1 MRKYILLIAFFSSW
15 NFLGQISLTGESYYM
30 LDIEGYMGRGKGAC
44 GSIDGLREVNVFYVN
59 GTSARIFDGRL
70 IHANTNFSKRFTKQN
85 KINKVIFKVII
96 RWKNGLG
103 NCDGGPRDRFKEF
116 SINTDP
122 YSHYQQNLGDGF
134 DWVSLKTKAFVE
146 INVNATQVYELGSE
160 GRLEIKLAD
169 HIESKYYNWKY
180 RVGNGPALHIPQ
192 AFNNTDYLN
201 LKGKDFLPQS
211 AEGQMVSVWADTES
225 GGTISNTVNFTYFK
239 SSPNFVGVSDSKTSC
254 YDNNDAVLKVYTD
267 RDLLDG
273 ETLSLTYFNLD
284 TQRAQANYV
293 NLTIDDFEHGVFTT
307 PAEFPKGSYGVTAS
321 GFYNG
326 QNTHSNSLSREFV
339 STVDKNDPVDFML
352 SKIDVWCFG
361 GNDGIITLNAS
372 GGVTDGV
379 YQYQLNEGD
388 WVNFSNQNN
397 HQITGLTAATYTLKV
412 RDANGCIAKIQG
424 EINGEIALGEE
435 KVQSIS
441 LTQPMA
447 PLSLEY
453 TLNQEPTFYGGANGK
468 IVVKIDGGTRFEN
481 NSYSYEWRNQDG
493 VLLNQQST
501 AVFTSGS
508 YYITL
513 NNVAAG
519 TYFLTVKD
527 KNYELATNKV
537 SCLILESELIVTQP
551 DPLKVKFILVK
562 PISCH
567 DNNEFG
573 DETDQSPQDGIRD
586 EVQDGSLKVIAEGGR
601 PFTGTANNG
610 LPYIYTWKKQNSAG
624 QWDNLAHITSE
635 TAIELSDGNY
645 AVNIEDR
652 NGIQLGVYQNNEL
665 QTVADSLYNL
675 KQPDQLTLYFEKKAA
690 SCNNSHTGWAK
701 VFVQGGTPPYT
712 YNWSNG
718 ATTAAIDELISIPYF
733 VEVIDARGCR
743 VEGTVVID
751 QPDAFSVQEHIR
763 YLDCYNATDA
773 FIKIDVSG
781 GVLPYTYQWN
791 TGQITSDLENLAA
804 GTYIVEVTDAQGCS
818 FKKQYT
824 ISNPDEFTFEIGEDR
839 TLCNSQYLPVDIAIA
854 DDQALYKWEST
865 NGFESESP
873 QVVLRQEGLYTATI
887 TTSKGCVATAQIRI
901 DHLSIP
907 ISSEFLISTQ
917 AYVSEEVVLVNV
929 SKPFGEQTNWLV
941 PEGIEIVEIKDETLT
956 LRFEQTGEY
965 EIGLK
970 QTQGACYQIF
980 NKKIVVENRDDL
992 AVNQQLKGRFIEE
1005 FSITPNPNRGE
1016 FVATII
1022 LAEESPIQLR
1032 LINYI
1037 GQNNLM
1043 TKKLSGNKKYVVPIE
1058 VNVAAGTYILIL
1070 ETGKQTLTQKMII
1083 L

>member
-1 MRKYILLIAFFSSW
+1 MRKYILLLALFSSW
-15 NFLGQISLTGESYYM
+15 NFLGQISLTGDSYYM
-30 LDIEGYMGRGKGAC
+30 LDIEGYMGRGSGGC
-44 GSIDGLREVNVFYVN
+44 GNIDGLREVNVFYVN
-59 GTSARIFDGRL
+59 GTSDKIFDGRL
-70 IHANTNFSKRFTKQN
+70 IHANTDFSKRFTKQN
-85 KINKVIFKVII
+85 KINKVVFKLII
-96 RWKNGLG
+96 RWKIVSGCN
-103 NCDGGPRDRFKEF
+103 GGPRDRFKEF
-116 SINTDP
+116 NLNADP

-134 DWVSLKTKAFVE
+134 DWVRLKTKAFVE
-146 INVNATQVYELGSE
+146 INVSSNQVYELASA
-160 GRLEIKLAD
+160 GRLEIDLAD
-169 HIESKYYNWKY
+169 HIENQYYNWKY
-180 RVGNGPALHIPQ
+180 RVGNGPALRIPQ
-192 AFNNTDYLN
+192 AFNNTNHLN
-201 LKGKDFLPQS
+201 LKGEDFLPQS

-239 SSPNFVGVSDSKTSC
+239 TSPNFVAVSDSKTSC

-273 ETLSLTYFNLD
+273 ETLSLTFLNLE
-284 TQRAQANYV
+284 TNSVQANYL
-293 NLTIDDFEHGVFTT
+293 NLRRHDFDNGVFTT
-307 PAEFPKGSYGVTAS
+307 PAEFPKGRYRVSAS

-326 QNTHSNSLSREFV
+326 NITLSNSLSENFT
-339 STVDKNDPVDFML
+339 STVDKNDPVDFSL

-361 GNDGIITLNAS
+361 GDDGVITVNAT
-372 GGVTDGV
+372 GGVAAGI
-379 YQYQLNEGD
+379 YQYQLNGGD
-388 WVNFSNQNN
+388 WVNFSHQNR
-397 HQITGLTAATYTLKV
+397 HQLTGLTAATYSLKI
-412 RDANGCIAKIQG
+412 RDANGCIAKVQG

-435 KVQSIS
+435 KIQSIT
-441 LTQPMA
+441 LTQPVA

-453 TLNQEPTFYGGANGK
+453 TLNQEPTFYGGSNGK
-468 IVVKIDGGTRFEN
+468 IVVKIDGGTRFAN

-493 VLLNQQST
+493 QLVNQQST
-501 AVFTSGS
+501 PVFTSGS

-513 NNVAAG
+513 NNVSAG
-519 TYFLTVKD
+519 SYFLTVKD

-537 SCLILESELIVTQP
+537 SCLILESEQRLTQP
-551 DPLKVKFILVK
+551 DPLKVELVLIR

-567 DNNEFG
+567 ANNEFG
-573 DETDQSPQDGIRD
+573 DETDRSPQDGIRD
-586 EVQDGSLKVIAEGGR
+586 EVQDGKLKVIAEGGR
-601 PFTGTANNG
+601 PFTGNANNG
-610 LPYIYTWKKQNSAG
+610 LPYIYTWKKQNSVG
-624 QWDNLAHITSE
+624 QWDNLAHLTTE

-652 NGIQLGVYQNNEL
+652 NGVQLGVYQNNEL
-665 QTVADSLYNL
+665 QTLTDSLYRL
-675 KQPDQLTLYFEKKAA
+675 QQPDQLTLNFEKRAA
-690 SCNNSHTGWAK
+690 SCNSSHTGWAK

-751 QPDAFSVQEHIR
+751 QPDAFSVNENIR
-763 YLDCYNATDA
+763 YLNCYNATDA
-773 FIKIDVSG
+773 FIKIEVSG
-781 GVLPYTYQWN
+781 GVLPYAYQWN
-791 TGQITSDLENLAA
+791 TGQTTPDLENLAA
-804 GTYIVEVTDAQGCS
+804 GTYTVEVSDAQGCS

-824 ISNPDEFTFEIGEDR
+824 IDNPDEFTFEIGEDR
-839 TLCNSQYLPVDIAIA
+839 TLCNSQYLAVDITIA

-865 NGFESESP
+865 NGFESENP
-873 QVVLRQEGLYTATI
+873 QVVLRQEGVYTATI

-901 DHLSIP
+901 DQLTVP

-929 SKPFGEQTNWLV
+929 SKPIGEQTTWLV
-941 PEGIEIVEIKDETLT
+941 PEGIELVEDRDDTVT
-956 LRFEQTGEY
+956 LRFEQPGEY

-980 NKKIVVENRDDL
+980 NKKIVVEKRDDL
-992 AVNQQLKGRFIEE
+992 AVDQQLRGRFIEE
-1005 FSITPNPNRGE
+1005 FSITPNPNKGD

-1070 ETGKQTLTQKMII
+1070 ETGKQTLTQKIII